1 MGQIAILYL
10 LLFLQFDNN
19 LGNEKGEKEKDRV
32 CRKGKSLPIF
42 HREAG
47 KLKDTGRGDWYTV
60 DKNQS
65 LGPSRAKYT
74 LHSGL
79 YPTTS
84 LMF

>member
-1 MGQIAILYL
+1 MKRTECA
-10 LLFLQFDNN
+10 
-19 LGNEKGEKEKDRV
+19 EKE
-32 CRKGKSLPIF
+32 KSLPIF

-65 LGPSRAKYT
+65 LGSSRAKYT

-79 YPTTS
+79 
-84 LMF
+84 